1 MGLWLIRFSSSRHR
15 DRWSWTWIF
24 AVCWLGSVH
33 RFILCWLSEPD
44 SWWLQSKQRSSTS
57 SSSGLR
63 HDLSGMSWS
72 LFSIGYAWNASPGT
86 IPGDIG
92 VRWSNLL
99 HWLCLMWM
107 RRGYQMTAVAAPKK
121 KSQFPQLA
129 CFLSLSTVQE
139 RKLLLGNR
147 DVHTD
152 NHSPV
157 IHSEMFTCRDINMQ
171 NHKETRVCWRKISW
185 LNISAPNLI
194 ISVRVGLC
202 SRDMHFSRT
211 LTHKH
216 WHSGMLSHSPT

>member
-121 KSQFPQLA
+121 KKPISTACMVSVAVYSSRKKAAVRKQRRSHRQSQPGDPQW
-129 CFLSLSTVQE
+129 
-139 RKLLLGNR
+139 
-147 DVHTD
+147 DVHMQRYK
-152 NHSPV
+152 HAEPQ
-157 IHSEMFTCRDINMQ
+157 RDQ
-171 NHKETRVCWRKISW
+171 GLLTE
-185 LNISAPNLI
+185 NILAEH
-194 ISVRVGLC
+194 LC
-202 SRDMHFSRT
+202 TKSDY
-211 LTHKH
+211 
-216 WHSGMLSHSPT
+216 